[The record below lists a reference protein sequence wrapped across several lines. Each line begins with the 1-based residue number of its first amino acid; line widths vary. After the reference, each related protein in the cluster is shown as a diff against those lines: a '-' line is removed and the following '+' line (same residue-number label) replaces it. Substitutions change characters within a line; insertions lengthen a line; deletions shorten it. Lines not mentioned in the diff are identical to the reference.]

1 MSGQE
6 FQTIVSM
13 IGELRTGI
21 THQLDEIETKLDL
34 YGDRITRVEIA
45 TETNTKRIETVE
57 CAPAKKRE
65 NWKTWLAIIGGV
77 LGIGAIVIPAIL
89 SLWRLFEQMKT
100 FIGG

>member
-1 MSGQE
+1 MNSFDTVLAVLEDFRKG
-6 FQTIVSM
+6 V
-13 IGELRTGI
+13 
-21 THQLDEIETKLDL
+21 THQLDEIETKLDS
-34 YGDRITRVEIA
+34 YGDRITRAEIA
-45 TETNTKRIETVE
+45 VEAHSKRIETVE
-57 CAPAKKRE
+57 CAPDKKRE